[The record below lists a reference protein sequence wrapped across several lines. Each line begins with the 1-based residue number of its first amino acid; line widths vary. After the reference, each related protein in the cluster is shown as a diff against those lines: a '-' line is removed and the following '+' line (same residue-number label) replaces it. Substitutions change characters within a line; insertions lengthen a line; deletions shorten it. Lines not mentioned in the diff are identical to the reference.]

1 MPLYQPATI
10 MFRSAI
16 HKFHKLAIKKTT
28 KDGNEVQVNGLILD
42 SEGAV
47 FLAKFVLSL
56 GNYYQNEMKMKR
68 VHLSEFNIECFCNA
82 LNKALK
88 DFAWENM

>member
-16 HKFHKLAIKKTT
+16 VKFHKLSIKKTT

-47 FLAKFVLSL
+47 FLARFVLSL
-56 GNYYQNEMKMKR
+56 GKYYEDEVMVKKQNQ
-68 VHLSEFNIECFCNA
+68 S
-82 LNKALK
+82 
-88 DFAWENM
+88 